1 MRRPI
6 VGRGGDKTDGGA
18 GEDLALIVARPVWGR
33 RGICRGPGLALT
45 SEAKERRQSSRD
57 RSGGHQCPRT

>member
-18 GEDLALIVARPVWGR
+18 ARDLALIVARPVWAG
-33 RGICRGPGLALT
+33 GICRGPVCAD
-45 SEAKERRQSSRD
+45 K
-57 RSGGHQCPRT
+57 

>member
-18 GEDLALIVARPVWGR
+18 GEDLALIVARPV
-33 RGICRGPGLALT
+33 
-45 SEAKERRQSSRD
+45 
-57 RSGGHQCPRT
+57 

>member
-18 GEDLALIVARPVWGR
+18 GEDLALIVARPVWG
-33 RGICRGPGLALT
+33 GADL
-45 SEAKERRQSSRD
+45 
-57 RSGGHQCPRT
+57 PRTGLR